1 MGDRMS
7 LRAKLVLTHTAV
19 VLLAIGLV
27 VLVTNGVINR
37 HFRAL
42 AADQAREQAQ
52 TLAEPLAECYVENG
66 GWPARLLRCFA
77 DGRAG
82 LANRP
87 LASLLR
93 GNNRRVLIADSASRI
108 FFDSSEIRS
117 GQQLSRAERALA
129 VPIVAASATVGQVV
143 IMPNVGQFGAAE
155 DRFLLV
161 VRRSVLIAGLGAAA
175 VALLIGSVLAGG
187 VTRPLRALTAAV
199 HRLASGDR
207 SAQVAVTSADDE
219 VGELSRAFNTMSS
232 ELRRSEEGRRQMVAD
247 IAHELRTP
255 LSVLQLELESIEDGV
270 TQATPQ
276 VIASLNEEVGLLSH
290 LIDDLR
296 TLSLAD
302 AGQLSLNLEAIAVGD
317 LLARVAGRMQL
328 AARDKGI
335 TLTADAAPSVPP
347 ALADSSRAQQIIA
360 NLLQNALRYTPSGG
374 QVALSAALSGREVVI
389 TVQDT
394 GPGFS
399 PEEAAQIF
407 ERFYRTDK
415 ARARE
420 TGGSGLGLAIVRG
433 LVHAMGGRVWASSRP
448 GGGATFHVALPV
460 ASR

>member
-1 MGDRMS
+1 MS
-7 LRAKLVLTHTAV
+7 LRTKLLLTHTAV
-19 VLLAIGLV
+19 VLLAIVLV
-27 VLVTNGVINR
+27 VLVTNGVITR

-52 TLAEPLAECYVENG
+52 TIAEPLAECYDQNG

-77 DGRAG
+77 GEGGRGGAD
-82 LANRP
+82 RP
-87 LASLLR
+87 LLNLLR
-93 GNNRRVLIADSASRI
+93 GKTRRVLVADSANRI
-108 FFDSSEIRS
+108 FFDSADGRS
-117 GQQLSRAERALA
+117 GQRLSPAEQGLA
-129 VPIVAASATVGQVV
+129 VPIVAASGTVGRVV
-143 IMPNVGQFGAAE
+143 VVPNVGQFGAAE
-155 DRFLLV
+155 DRFLTV
-161 VRRSVLIAGLGAAA
+161 VRRSVLIAGLGAAV

-187 VTRPLRALTAAV
+187 VTRPLRALTSAA
-199 HRLASGDR
+199 HQLASGDR

-255 LSVLQLELESIEDGV
+255 LSILQLELESIEDGV
-270 TQATPQ
+270 SQATPQ
-276 VIASLNEEVGLLSH
+276 VVASLNEEVGLLSH

-296 TLSLAD
+296 TLSLVD
-302 AGQLSLNLEAIAVGD
+302 AGQLSLNPEAIAVGD

-335 TLTADAAPSVPP
+335 TLIADAAPSVPP
-347 ALADSSRAQQIIA
+347 MQADSSRAQQIIA

-374 QVALSAALSGREVVI
+374 QVALSAAQSGREVVI
-389 TVQDT
+389 IVQDT

-399 PEEAAQIF
+399 PAEAAQIF

-420 TGGSGLGLAIVRG
+420 TGGSGLGLAIVRS
-433 LVHAMGGRVWASSRP
+433 LAHAMGGRVWASSVP
-448 GGGATFHVALPV
+448 GSGATFYLALPV
-460 ASR
+460 AGS